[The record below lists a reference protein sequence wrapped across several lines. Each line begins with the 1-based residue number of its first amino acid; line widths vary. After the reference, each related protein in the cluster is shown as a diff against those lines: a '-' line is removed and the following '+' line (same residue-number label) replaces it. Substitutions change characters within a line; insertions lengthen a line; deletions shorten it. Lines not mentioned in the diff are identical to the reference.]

1 MKKNLKKLATFLVCC
16 LAAASLVCVLSAC
29 SSSDTDEEE
38 STESEEAEE
47 EETDEEADEVAEDEA
62 DGEEP
67 SEETADDVQGAEPN
81 EDGVIDEPAQAYA
94 DGSYEA
100 VVTVEDYG
108 SFTIELDSEAAP
120 VSTANFA
127 ALADS
132 GYYDGLAFYRT
143 VEDFCLQGGTLGNS
157 TSGSDS
163 SLSPIV
169 GEFSENGV
177 ENELADNFEE
187 GVVAMARTSEAD
199 SATSTFF
206 ITLASDESVSQSL
219 DGQYAAFGTIDEEGM
234 EVVQAMVEDTK
245 DKVDDSGMGVIED
258 EADMPVIESIEIVEK

>member
-1 MKKNLKKLATFLVCC
+1 MKKNLKKLATLLVCC
-16 LAAASLVCVLSAC
+16 LAAASLACVLSAC
-29 SSSDTDEEE
+29 SSSGTDEEE

-47 EETDEEADEVAEDEA
+47 EEADEEEAEEEADE
-62 DGEEP
+62 GE
-67 SEETADDVQGAEPN
+67 STEETADDVQGAEPN

-120 VSTANFA
+120 VSAANFA

-258 EADMPVIESIEIVEK
+258 EADMPVIESIEIVEQ

>member
-1 MKKNLKKLATFLVCC
+1 MKKNLKKLATLLVCC
-16 LAAASLVCVLSAC
+16 LAAASLACLLSAC
-29 SSSDTDEEE
+29 SSSSTDEED
-38 STESEEAEE
+38 TEVEEAEE
-47 EETDEEADEVAEDEA
+47 EEADEAESADENDADEEADDEA
-62 DGEEP
+62 G
-67 SEETADDVQGAEPN
+67 DVSYQGSEPN

-120 VSTANFA
+120 VSAANFA

-258 EADMPVIESIEIVEK
+258 EADMPVIESIEIVEQ